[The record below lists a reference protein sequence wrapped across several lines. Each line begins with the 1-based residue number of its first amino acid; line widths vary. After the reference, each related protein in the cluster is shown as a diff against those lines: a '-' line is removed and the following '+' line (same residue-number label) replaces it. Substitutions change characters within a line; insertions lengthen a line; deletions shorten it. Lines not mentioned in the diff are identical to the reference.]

1 MTVTE
6 AQSPLPVVS
15 YLSVPL
21 VASGRLVITTLCSVS
36 SSSMS
41 LKLKFS
47 VFKMRSVF
55 CGPVTELLKDVGA
68 SFVASTLILSVLEE
82 PVFVV

>member
-1 MTVTE
+1 MTE
-6 AQSPLPVVS
+6 AQSPLPVAS
-15 YLSVPL
+15 YLSTPL

-36 SSSMS
+36 LASMS

-55 CGPVTELLKDVGA
+55 CGPVTEPLKEVGA
-68 SFVASTLILSVLEE
+68 SFVATTLILSVLGES
-82 PVFVV
+82 VFVV